1 MIGRLVELMQDAHI
15 AASLCSCRKDSIA
28 EMILRDNLRTAERK
42 ENATRTNGLEAFH
55 VKTGVTLE
63 RIMKGSAML
72 GECRR
77 VEHDKVVGALWL

>member
-15 AASLCSCRKDSIA
+15 AASLCSCREDSVA
-28 EMILRDNLRTAERK
+28 EMIFRDNLRTAERK
-42 ENATRTNGLEAFH
+42 ENTTRTNSLEAFH

-63 RIMKGSAML
+63 RIMKCSAML